1 MDFLKLDK
9 GLIITYNQSDVI
21 LHQGKRIE
29 VIPAYSFLSAE

>member
-1 MDFLKLDK
+1 MEFFKLDK
-9 GLIITYNQSDVI
+9 GKIITFNQSDVI